1 MIRVLTILS
10 ALVLPLTLITGF
22 YGMNVDGLFLAHHGT
37 WSVLFTLGVMGL
49 TGAGLLLWFR
59 RKGWI

>member
-1 MIRVLTILS
+1 M
-10 ALVLPLTLITGF
+10 LPLTLITGF
-22 YGMNVDGLFLAHHGT
+22 YGMNVDGLFLAHHGG
-37 WSVLFTLGVMGL
+37 WSVMFTLGVMGL